1 MGYGNQSLG
10 GNMDE
15 ITNTYIESSEKPPYS
30 RVGWTLFAILGIT
43 TLLQAIIAVCAK
55 LFAPTLYETS
65 WFIWALS
72 FLPLYF
78 VAIPIGYLII
88 KPLPKLTVPQKKL
101 SFGKLI
107 AFLAMSFAV
116 MYIGNIIGTL
126 INTGIAALKG
136 STLTNPLEALMSGSN
151 IYIELLVVVTIA
163 PILEEVIFRKML
175 IDRIRVYG
183 EGTAILVSGLT
194 FGLFHGNLFQF
205 FYAFGLGCLF
215 AYIYL
220 RTGRVRYTIILHVII
235 NGFGVLMSQLVLKS
249 ADTGALNMTSEN
261 PEELIKAV
269 SSNLPQYI
277 VAGLCGLAVLGLFIT
292 GVVLL
297 IANRK
302 KAVLYITP
310 KELPKGERFKTVFVN
325 WGMGL
330 FVLLAVGLMV
340 YTAIAV

>member
-1 MGYGNQSLG
+1 
-10 GNMDE
+10 MDE
-15 ITNTYIESSEKPPYS
+15 TTNTYIASVEKPPYS

-43 TLLQAIIAVCAK
+43 TFMQIVIAGGAAVFMPA
-55 LFAPTLYETS
+55 LYGES
-65 WFIWALS
+65 WFIWAMS

-101 SFGKLI
+101 SFGKLV

-126 INTGIAALKG
+126 VNAGIGALKG
-136 STLTNPLEALMSGSN
+136 STPTNPLEALMTGSS
-151 IYIELLVVVTIA
+151 IYIELLIVVTIA
-163 PILEEVIFRKML
+163 PILEEIMFRKML
-175 IDRIRVYG
+175 IDRIRVFG

-194 FGLFHGNLFQF
+194 FGLFHGNLSQF

-220 RTGRVRYTIILHVII
+220 RTGRVRYTIILHAII
-235 NGFGVLMSQLVLKS
+235 NGFGVLMAQLVVKS
-249 ADTGALNMTSEN
+249 ADTGALNLNGEN
-261 PEELIKAV
+261 PEELMKAV
-269 SSNLPQYI
+269 STNMPQYI
-277 VAGLCGLAVLGLFIT
+277 VAGLCGLAVLALFIS

-310 KELPKGERFKTVFVN
+310 KELPKSERFKTVFVS

-330 FVLLAVGLMV
+330 FVLLSVGLMV
-340 YTAIAV
+340 YTALA

>member
-1 MGYGNQSLG
+1 
-10 GNMDE
+10 MDE
-15 ITNTYIESSEKPPYS
+15 MTDVYTVRRDKPPFP
-30 RVGWTLFAILGIT
+30 RIGWTLFAVLGIT
-43 TLLQAIIAVCAK
+43 TFLQFAGAAVVYLL
-55 LFAPTLYETS
+55 APQLLGTS

-72 FLPLYF
+72 FAPLYF
-78 VAIPIGYLII
+78 VAVPIGYIII
-88 KPLPKLTVPQKKL
+88 KPVPKLLVPKHKM

-116 MYIGNIIGTL
+116 MYIGNIIGIL
-126 INTGIAALKG
+126 VNAGIGALKG
-136 STLTNPLEALMSGSN
+136 STPTNPLEEFLTGSS

-163 PILEEVIFRKML
+163 PILEEYIFRKML

-183 EGTAILVSGLT
+183 EGTAILVSGLM
-194 FGLFHGNLFQF
+194 FGLFHGNLSQF

-220 RTGRVRYTIILHVII
+220 RTGKVRYTIILHAII
-235 NGFGVLMSQLVLKS
+235 NGFGVLMAQLVAKS
-249 ADTGALNMTSEN
+249 ANTGALNMNEEN
-261 PEELIKAV
+261 TEELINAV
-269 SSNLPQYI
+269 QSNLPQYI
-277 VAGLCGLAVLGLFIT
+277 VTGLSGLAVLALFIS

-310 KELPKGERFKTVFVN
+310 KELPKQGRFKTVFVS

-330 FVLLAVGLMV
+330 FVLLSVGLMV
-340 YTAIAV
+340 YTALA